1 MARAI
6 AGAGQLSDSGDF
18 DIVPTGLA
26 VTAMR
31 DNGYKNAAY
40 ALAELIDNAVQA
52 GADVTEIIIKEEDQL
67 VNARTRRRAKEIA
80 VSDNGCGMDAVM
92 LRKALQFGNGSRLD
106 DRNGI
111 GRFGMGLPNSSISQ
125 ARRVDVWTWQD
136 GHRNAI
142 HSYLDITE
150 IQEGGNRFVPLPRKK
165 QLPKEYIERSAT
177 IGTSATGTLVVWQ
190 HLDKCEW
197 KTASAIFRNSE
208 FTIGRVYRRFITG
221 GKLRIRMLSF
231 PDGAMSF
238 ANEVDEDVKPNDP
251 MYLMVGTSCPTPWD
265 QVPMF
270 EEHGAPHVFTF
281 TDAHRRKHKVSVRF
295 AIATKAAR
303 EGHNPGDKPHGRHAN
318 HNLGVSV
325 MRADRELELQTGW
338 CINSEPRDRWWKV
351 EVDFPPALDEI
362 FGVTNNKQHARAL
375 DDYARRDNDDIAV
388 REGYNSYQE
397 LRDAWEQDKDPRKL
411 LLSVKTTIE
420 TNLKAIRDHLR
431 AQTERSRS
439 DSRRPN
445 DPNSAEVLG
454 THATRHRQS
463 VGHSGSSDFS
473 ENSPQID
480 RITDITAALT
490 ETGLEH
496 GEAEEKARKL
506 VSDGRKFEFT
516 DADIPTAEI
525 FSVRSKG
532 GALLITLNTTHPAY
546 AHLIS
551 LLKHED
557 AAVDIEQLRSR
568 QRRSFEGLKLLIESW
583 ARYED
588 EVTDPRKKTLVQD
601 IRTDWGRVARDFFE
615 E

>member
-1 MARAI
+1 MARTS
-6 AGAGQLSDSGDF
+6 GNPRQLSDDGDF
-18 DIVPTGLA
+18 DIVPTSLA
-26 VTAMR
+26 VAAMR

-52 GADVTEIIIKEEDQL
+52 GADVTEILIKEEDLL

-136 GHRNAI
+136 GHKNAI
-142 HSYLDITE
+142 HSYLDLTE
-150 IQEGGNRFVPLPRKK
+150 IQEEGNRLVPMPKK
-165 QLPKEYIERSAT
+165 KSLPKEYVARSAT
-177 IGTSATGTLVVWQ
+177 IATSVSGTLVVWQ

-197 KTASAIFRNSE
+197 KTANAIFRNSE
-208 FTIGRVYRRFITG
+208 FTIGRVYRRFVAI

-231 PDGAMSF
+231 IDGASSH
-238 ANEVDEDVKPNDP
+238 ANEFDEDVKPNDP
-251 MYLMVGTSCPTPWD
+251 MYLTVGTSCPTPWD
-265 QVPMF
+265 FVPMF
-270 EEHGAPHVFTF
+270 EEHGAPHVFTY
-281 TDAHRRKHKVSVRF
+281 TDPQRRKHKVVVRF
-295 AIATKAAR
+295 AIAKKMAR
-303 EGHNPGDKPHGRHAN
+303 DGHNPGDKPHGKHAN
-318 HNLGVSV
+318 HNLGVSI

-375 DDYARRDNDDIAV
+375 DDYARRDNEDIAV
-388 REGYNSYQE
+388 REGYSSYHE
-397 LRDAWEQDKDPRKL
+397 LQDAWEEDKDPRKL
-411 LLSVKTTIE
+411 LLSIKTTIE
-420 TNLKAIRDHLR
+420 ANLKAIREHLR
-431 AQTERSRS
+431 AQTERRRS
-439 DSRRPN
+439 EKGVPN
-445 DPNSAEVLG
+445 DANSAEVIG
-454 THATRHRQS
+454 TAATRHRQKE
-463 VGHSGSSDFS
+463 GHSGSSDVS
-473 ENSPQID
+473 EHSPQSD
-480 RITDITAALT
+480 RISDITAALA
-490 ETGLEH
+490 ETGLDQ

-532 GALLITLNTTHPAY
+532 GALLITLNTSHPAY

-557 AAVDIEQLRSR
+557 DAVDIEELRSR

-583 ARYED
+583 ARFED
-588 EVTDPRKKTLVQD
+588 EVTDPRKKMQVQD